1 MNRHITSTNGS
12 PDQAAEATDQAA
24 EATDPDSSFE
34 IHSNDDLT
42 DRNGAVSNDK
52 SRPPVVIDRINKA
65 ARTILDHNEAHKA
78 WTNADYPEI
87 PGVLKKIMGPNHYIS
102 AAAKHDF
109 LKKFQ

>member
-1 MNRHITSTNGS
+1 MNIITGSNGS
-12 PDQAAEATDQAA
+12 PDQA

-34 IHSNDDLT
+34 IHSNGDLI
-42 DRNGAVSNDK
+42 DRESKDK

>member
-1 MNRHITSTNGS
+1 MNRDKVEERNGS
-12 PDQAAEATDQAA
+12 PADEA

-34 IHSNDDLT
+34 IHSNDDLVDSRIQD
-42 DRNGAVSNDK
+42 DRSTDK